1 MRRTQNCLASVP
13 QTFHPLAT
21 KPLKPKGDTVFQIHA
36 FFGVCFQR
44 SGTIQSHY
52 RLMYVFSNETQVT
65 PTPPGHHHP
74 LV

>member
-1 MRRTQNCLASVP
+1 MKTQNCLASVP
-13 QTFHPLAT
+13 QTLHPLVTIALMRKET
-21 KPLKPKGDTVFQIHA
+21 LSVFQILA

-52 RLMYVFSNETQVT
+52 RLMYIFSNETQDI